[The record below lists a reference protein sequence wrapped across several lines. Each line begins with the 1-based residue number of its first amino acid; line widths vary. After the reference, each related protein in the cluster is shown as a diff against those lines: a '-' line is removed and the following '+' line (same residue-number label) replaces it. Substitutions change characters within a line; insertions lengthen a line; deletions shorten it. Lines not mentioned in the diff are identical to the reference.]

1 MKRLMLWILI
11 ASLITLTNS
20 WTAFAK
26 VEYNAQLGLV
36 TMSVADLRTYEKIA
50 ESERIYFEAL
60 EEAELKIQEK
70 QEARERERLIALG
83 LGIVVGVL
91 IAK

>member
-1 MKRLMLWILI
+1 MKRLMLWILV
-11 ASLITLTNS
+11 ALLIMLTNS

-36 TMSVADLRTYEKIA
+36 TMTVEDLRAYEKIA

-83 LGIVVGVL
+83 LGIALGWL

>member
-1 MKRLMLWILI
+1 MKRLMLWILV

-26 VEYNAQLGLV
+26 VEYNDQLGLV

-50 ESERIYFEAL
+50 ESERIYFDAL

-83 LGIVVGVL
+83 LGIALGWL

>member
-1 MKRLMLWILI
+1 MKRLMLWILV
-11 ASLITLTNS
+11 ALLITLTNS

-26 VEYNAQLGLV
+26 VEYNQQLGLV
-36 TMSVADLRTYEKIA
+36 TMSVADLRAYEKIA

>member
-1 MKRLMLWILI
+1 MKRLMLWILV
-11 ASLITLTNS
+11 ALLITLTNS

-50 ESERIYFEAL
+50 ESERIYFDAL

-83 LGIVVGVL
+83 LGIALGWL

>member
-1 MKRLMLWILI
+1 MKRLIVCLLI
-11 ASLITLTNS
+11 ASLITLTNN

-26 VEYNAQLGLV
+26 VEYNEQLGLV

-60 EEAELKIQEK
+60 EEAEYKIQEK
-70 QEARERERLIALG
+70 QEARERERIIAF
-83 LGIVVGVL
+83 IVGAVAGWMV
-91 IAK
+91 AK

>member
-1 MKRLMLWILI
+1 MVAL
-11 ASLITLTNS
+11 LITQIIS
-20 WTAFAK
+20 SIGYAK
-26 VEYNAQLGLV
+26 VEYNSQLGLV
-36 TMSVADLRTYEKIA
+36 TMSVDDLKLYEKSA
-50 ESERIYFEAL
+50 ERERIYFEAL

-83 LGIVVGVL
+83 VGLIVGVL

>member
-1 MKRLMLWILI
+1 MKRLMLWILV

-26 VEYNAQLGLV
+26 VEYNDQLGLV